1 MKSISKK
8 LKSASGASMLLA
20 LLFLFFCLTVGAVV
34 LTAASA
40 SAGRTARNRQDQQN
54 YLAVSSAAMLLR
66 EDMEG
71 TSYTAS
77 YQEIVTVT
85 TTVHVE
91 EDPPEGQE
99 PQTWTTTSTHIS
111 YKYSSEKPVPGEL
124 LGKVSNDLE
133 TLYTSTKAD
142 LNRPIPPGFTP
153 RYDLSFQAADMP
165 DVSGSLTVD
174 TSGGAI
180 YTVTAVLWAESDGKK
195 SNFTTL
201 VFQPS
206 VSESSSTERKEGNP
220 SVKTTTYT
228 TTVTWA
234 APVITKGGAAS

>member
-1 MKSISKK
+1 MKASRKK

-54 YLAVSSAAMLLR
+54 YLAVESAAMLLR

-71 TSYTAS
+71 TSFIAS
-77 YQEIVTVT
+77 YEEVVKVT
-85 TTVHVE
+85 TTVHVKQE
-91 EDPPEGQE
+91 EGQE
-99 PQTWTTTSTHIS
+99 PKTWTTTSTDIS
-111 YKYSSEKPVPGEL
+111 YTHSPTKPGPGEL
-124 LGKVSNDLE
+124 LEKVSNDLD
-133 TLYTSTKAD
+133 TLYTSTKTD
-142 LNRPIPPGFTP
+142 LNQPLTAGFTM
-153 RYDLSFQAADMP
+153 RYPLSFEAVDMP
-165 DVSGSLTVD
+165 NVSGSLTVD
-174 TSGGAI
+174 TSGSTI
-180 YTVTAVLWAESDGKK
+180 YTVTAVLWAETDGKK

-201 VFQPS
+201 VFRPS
-206 VSESSSTERKEGNP
+206 VSDASSTLREDGNP

-228 TTVTWA
+228 TTVTWD

>member
-8 LKSASGASMLLA
+8 LKSAAGASMLLA
-20 LLFLFFCLTVGAVV
+20 LLFLFFCLSVGAVV

-40 SAGRTARNRQDQQN
+40 SAGRTARNRQEQQN
-54 YLAVSSAAMLLR
+54 YLAVESAAMLLR

-71 TSYTAS
+71 TSFITS
-77 YQEIVTVT
+77 YEEVVKVT
-85 TTVHVE
+85 TTVHVKQE
-91 EDPPEGQE
+91 EGQE
-99 PQTWTTTSTHIS
+99 PKTWTTTATDIS
-111 YKYSSEKPVPGEL
+111 YTHSPAKPGPGEL
-124 LGKVSNDLE
+124 LEKVSNDFD
-133 TLYTSTKAD
+133 TLYTSTKSD
-142 LNRPIPPGFTP
+142 LNQPLPTGFTM
-153 RYDLSFQAADMP
+153 RYPLSFEAADMP

-174 TSGGAI
+174 TSGSTI
-180 YTVTAVLWAESDGKK
+180 YAVTAVLWVETDGKK

-201 VFQPS
+201 VFRPS
-206 VSESSSTERKEGNP
+206 VSDASSTLREDGNP

>member
-54 YLAVSSAAMLLR
+54 YLAVESAAMLLR
-66 EDMEG
+66 EDLEKASFSG
-71 TSYTAS
+71 SYLQKDYT
-77 YQEIVTVT
+77 ETIVNET
-85 TTVHVE
+85 E
-91 EDPPEGQE
+91 NPDDPEHPF
-99 PQTWTTTSTHIS
+99 TSTETKHWTNYTKNDIQIS
-111 YKYSSEKPVPGEL
+111 GCLLLERVSS
-124 LGKVSNDLE
+124 DLDF
-133 TLYTSTKAD
+133 LYTSTKLD
-142 LNRPIPPGFTP
+142 LNQPLPAGFTM
-153 RYDLSFQAADMP
+153 RYPLSFEAADMP

-174 TSGGAI
+174 TSGSTI
-180 YTVTAVLWAESDGKK
+180 YAVTAVLWVETDGKK

-201 VFQPS
+201 VYRPS
-206 VSESSSTERKEGNP
+206 VSDASSTLRKDGNP

>member
-54 YLAVSSAAMLLR
+54 YLAVESAAMLLR

-91 EDPPEGQE
+91 DNPPEGQE
-99 PQTWTTTSTHIS
+99 PKTWTTTSTDIS
-111 YKYSSEKPVPGEL
+111 YTHSPAKPGPGEL
-124 LGKVSNDLE
+124 LEKVSDDLDF
-133 TLYTSTKAD
+133 LYTSTKTD
-142 LNRPIPPGFTP
+142 LNQPLPAGFTMHYP
-153 RYDLSFQAADMP
+153 LSFQAADMP

-174 TSGGAI
+174 TSGSTI
-180 YTVTAVLWAESDGKK
+180 YTVTAVLWVETDGKK

-201 VFQPS
+201 VFRPS
-206 VSESSSTERKEGNP
+206 VSDASSTLREDGNP
-220 SVKTTTYT
+220 SFKTTTYT

>member
-1 MKSISKK
+1 MKELSKK
-8 LKSASGASMLLA
+8 LHNTSGASMLLA

-54 YLAVSSAAMLLR
+54 YLAVESAAMLLR

-71 TSYTAS
+71 TSFITS
-77 YQEIVTVT
+77 YEEVVKVT
-85 TTVHVE
+85 TTVYVE
-91 EDPPEGQE
+91 EEEGQE
-99 PQTWTTTSTHIS
+99 PKTWTTTSTDIS
-111 YKYSSEKPVPGEL
+111 YTHSPAKPGPSEL
-124 LGKVSNDLE
+124 LEKVSSDLD
-133 TLYTSTKAD
+133 TLYTSTKTD
-142 LNRPIPPGFTP
+142 LNQPLPAGFTM
-153 RYDLSFQAADMP
+153 RYPLSFEAADMP

-174 TSGGAI
+174 TPGSAI
-180 YTVTAVLWAESDGKK
+180 YTVTAVLWAETDGKK

-201 VFQPS
+201 VFRPS
-206 VSESSSTERKEGNP
+206 VSDASSTLREDGNP